1 MVSRSAVLATRIQ
14 TLVPEITIST
24 TVETFS
30 IFGLTD
36 VFAYRIVA
44 MVTARTTRI
53 FKQIPRCVVFTL
65 TTLVV
70 CYIHTLGD
78 LTLTVSSFEAV
89 LACSA
94 CPISITISTSC
105 WALVLAKI
113 SVKTSFTFLACGGF
127 GALITVIY
135 ALLFTVFA
143 KPTTLTRIAFSCDFV
158 TSL

>member
-53 FKQIPRCVVFTL
+53 FKQIPRSVVFTL

>member
-53 FKQIPRCVVFTL
+53 FKQIPRSVVFTL

-89 LACSA
+89 LAYST

-135 ALLFTVFA
+135 ALLFAVFA